1 MKAVTVQSPS
11 LTDSA
16 NINHSP
22 SCAVALAFSQ
32 MDEIRKTGRRLHH
45 ARLRR
50 PSLNADRTAGP
61 RLPGRPP
68 ARRGDSAPLLLLLG
82 SGCPRE
88 SRAAAFSSPRVSDQ
102 GLARMLSRAV
112 KRRSKVSP
120 ARPRA
125 SCPVFKNRKF
135 RQNETSGYLQLNI
148 ISMPFFPEVFSDTL
162 LSFLLS
168 LLFTASSLHFIPVQ
182 KAPLSVRAFVLA
194 VCSFISIF
202 CSAFPVN
209 LHISSAVSLFSS
221 FQQGF
226 FIVVSFFKFFLHR

>member
-1 MKAVTVQSPS
+1 MTSEVYKIQ
-11 LTDSA
+11 
-16 NINHSP
+16 H
-22 SCAVALAFSQ
+22 VALAFSQ

-61 RLPGRPP
+61 RLPGHPP

-102 GLARMLSRAV
+102 GLAQMLSRAV

-148 ISMPFFPEVFSDTL
+148 ISMPFFPEDFSDTL
-162 LSFLLS
+162 LFLAFTSFHSVQFALYPSSKSTSQRSRLCPCRLLVHIYFLL
-168 LLFTASSLHFIPVQ
+168 
-182 KAPLSVRAFVLA
+182 
-194 VCSFISIF
+194 C
-202 CSAFPVN
+202 FP
-209 LHISSAVSLFSS
+209 
-221 FQQGF
+221 G
-226 FIVVSFFKFFLHR
+226 